1 MSWTAVE
8 WIQPTDNGPML
19 TADIPAGLVATVWT
33 DDYPDDDEVDSL
45 LAALSPGKSD
55 LTVTEAADG
64 STTIV
69 PAAELRSWLASLL
82 PVDGLLVSSAE
93 ATGVAWF
100 PFRDYW
106 VTVLDALGT
115 SQMLGDLSREQQ
127 CHIAAAWD
135 REVLAAGDVCFAL
148 DRWMPDCDWRRPP
161 P

>member
-1 MSWTAVE
+1 MSRTAAE
-8 WIQPTDNGPML
+8 WIQQTDVGPML
-19 TADIPAGLVATVWT
+19 TADIPAGFVATVWT
-33 DDYPDDDEVDSL
+33 GDYPDEQEADSL

-82 PVDGLLVSSAE
+82 PVEGLLVSSPE

-106 VTVLDALGT
+106 VTVLDVPSNT
-115 SQMLGDLSREQQ
+115 RMLGPLSREQQ
-127 CHIAAAWD
+127 SHIAAAWD
-135 REVLAAGDVCFAL
+135 REVLAAGDVYFAL
-148 DRWMPDCDWRRPP
+148 DRWMPDCDWRQP
-161 P
+161 